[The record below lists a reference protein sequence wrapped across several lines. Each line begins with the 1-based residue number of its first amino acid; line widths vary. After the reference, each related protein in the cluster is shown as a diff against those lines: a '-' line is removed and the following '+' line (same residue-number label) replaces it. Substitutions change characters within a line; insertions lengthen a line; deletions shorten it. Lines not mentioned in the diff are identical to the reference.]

1 MPALVSRTAS
11 QAAESILAGSGAV
24 IRCPVMEH
32 AVELLMAAAESG
44 KRADIVAA
52 TDQVARW
59 AALRQRQPGSST
71 R

>member
-1 MPALVSRTAS
+1 
-11 QAAESILAGSGAV
+11 
-24 IRCPVMEH
+24 MEH